1 MEKQL
6 LQRSVVTQE
15 PELLSRLG
23 VVDGFEP
30 KGAPPD
36 HVEES
41 LGPWTFRAGS
51 VGSFGGNLNSEHPVS
66 CELMLKR
73 GPRNHRNTPFK
84 LFCCRSFITVSTDP
98 PTRGSIAV
106 MIRSFWIK

>member
-36 HVEES
+36 HVEAS
-41 LGPWTFRAGS
+41 LGPWTFRVGS
-51 VGSFGGNLNSEHPVS
+51 VG
-66 CELMLKR
+66 
-73 GPRNHRNTPFK
+73 
-84 LFCCRSFITVSTDP
+84 
-98 PTRGSIAV
+98 
-106 MIRSFWIK
+106 